1 LLEDVKAVVD
11 MAELLNLDK
20 SNKWRFQFP
29 SNTRSLDGIF
39 KIYQDDSGYI
49 WILSGINYIKLEK
62 EKADKLTYLST
73 LRNYN
78 DTLYK
83 IAYP

>member
-1 LLEDVKAVVD
+1 MLEDVKAVVD
-11 MAELLNLDK
+11 MEELLNLDK

>member
-1 LLEDVKAVVD
+1 

>member
-1 LLEDVKAVVD
+1 MLEDVKAVVD